1 MMKGLMSHCLS
12 HETTLKHVRA
22 KANLT
27 KDELNGLKAWRTGME
42 KKLAYSKQ
50 DRVQLEKQAK
60 LLRKVLEDK
69 EKEIT
74 DTKNQLRQA
83 KEEAVRKYQDFDAL
97 FSELGESFVEGFD
110 DALHQVKSSY
120 PDLDMS
126 HVSIETQ
133 THSTAQP
140 ILLESTEDLF
150 AEDVDDATVVLQGD
164 GVAALGGQE
173 KIVEEGTHHPQDANE
188 GDTPT
193 VHQ

>member
-164 GVAALGGQE
+164 GDVAPGCQE
-173 KIVEEGTHHPQDANE
+173 KIVEEGTCHPEDANE
-188 GDTPT
+188 DDTST